1 MAVLRMPISSGPLL
15 LLKRGTRRIS
25 KHDARMSNIAVA
37 TIIAEVLRT
46 TLGPCGMNKILLS
59 TRNEFQIATSGA
71 AILKEIDKDPAGFK
85 LKHPVAKMM
94 LEAAKNAATEVG
106 DGTATTVVLIGEM
119 LRQAESLLLEG
130 IHPST
135 IVSGYRKAAD
145 KASQLLDEL
154 SSKVDLSDFRTLRNI
169 ALTSMNG
176 RAIGVAKNHFANI
189 AVRAAMQIADKREK
203 KNPVDIDHI
212 NVVKKRGKSLLDTEL
227 IEGVILDDNF
237 VVLPSMP
244 KRLRSAEV
252 ALIWCPIAIE
262 KTSINPE
269 LRIRT
274 PSDIRRFLSE
284 ETSIL
289 ESVVNVIKKCGAKAV
304 ICQKK
309 EVDDAALHLF
319 AKERIMVVR
328 RATEKEMRN
337 LARATGAKIVMNVK
351 DLKKSDLGQA
361 QVVEEKKIGISKMV
375 LVKAGAKARSLSVLI
390 RGGFERVLEEAQGAL
405 ETAIRVISE
414 VFKDNRI
421 LPGGGAVE
429 AEIRRRLLQFGMGFP
444 TREQSTIRAF
454 ASSLEAIPRAL
465 AENAGLDSS
474 QIMTSLRARHANANG
489 ISHGVDVA
497 RGGIKDMRELGVLE
511 PLSVKKYALK
521 IAAET
526 AIMILRID
534 DFIAAKKIEVG
545 LTGP

>member
-1 MAVLRMPISSGPLL
+1 MFRTPISIGPLP
-15 LLKRGTRRIS
+15 LLKHGTRRIS
-25 KHDARMSNIAVA
+25 GHNARMSNIAVA
-37 TIIAEVLRT
+37 GIIAEVLRT
-46 TLGPCGMNKILLS
+46 TLGPCGMNKILVS
-59 TRNEFQIATSGA
+59 ARNELQIATSGA
-71 AILKEIDKDPAGFK
+71 AILKEIDKDPAGFR

-94 LEAAKNAATEVG
+94 LEAAKMAACEVG

-135 IVSGYRKAAD
+135 IISGYRKAAV

-154 SSKVDLSDFRTLRNI
+154 SSKVDLSDLGTLRNI
-169 ALTSMNG
+169 AVTSMNG

-189 AVRAAMQIADKREK
+189 AVRAAMQIADKKAK
-203 KNPVDIDHI
+203 KNPMDIDHVNI
-212 NVVKKRGKSLLDTEL
+212 VKKRGKSLLDTEL
-227 IEGVILDDNF
+227 IQGVILDDNF

-244 KRLRSAEV
+244 KRLRSAKV
-252 ALIWCPIAIE
+252 ALIWCPITVK

-274 PSDIRRFLSE
+274 PSDIKIFLSE
-284 ETSIL
+284 DKKIL
-289 ESVVNVIKKCGAKAV
+289 ESIVNRIKKCGAKV
-304 ICQKK
+304 VVCQKK
-309 EVDDAALHLF
+309 EVDDLALHLF
-319 AKERIMVVR
+319 AREGIMVVR

-337 LARATGAKIVMNVK
+337 LARSTGAKIVMDVK

-361 QVVEEKKIGISKMV
+361 QLVEEKKIGISKMV
-375 LVKAGAKARSLSVLI
+375 FVKAGGRTKSVSVLI
-390 RGGFERVLEEAQGAL
+390 RGGFERVLEEAQGAI
-405 ETAIRVISE
+405 ETAIRVLSE

-429 AEIRRRLLQFGMGFP
+429 FEIGRRLLQFGMRFP
-444 TREQSTIRAF
+444 TREQLSIGAF
-454 ASSLEAIPRAL
+454 ASSLKVIPRAL
-465 AENAGLDSS
+465 AENAGLDLN
-474 QIMTSLRARHANANG
+474 QILTSLRAAHVDASG
-489 ISHGVDVA
+489 ISCGVDVA
-497 RGGIKDMRELGVLE
+497 RGGVEDMRKLGVLE

-526 AIMILRID
+526 AIMILRVD

-545 LTGP
+545 LTGPVR